1 YESSVCVKIS
11 TMPQIPKLTKI
22 IATVGPAS
30 ETPETLEKL
39 AKAGVNLFRLNTKH
53 NTLDW
58 HLSIITAI
66 KRTVPQ
72 AGIIV
77 DLQGPEIRLESSPS
91 NAPTLTSM
99 DMEILKALPKDVDFI
114 ALSYVRNKMDIITL
128 QNELKRLKLNS
139 KIIAKIEN
147 QEGLDNIDQI
157 VTEADAIM
165 IARGDLGKETPAEKI
180 PYLQKIIINK
190 CRNAAKPVIVATE
203 MLLSMTKSATPTRA
217 EIADVANAVY
227 DRADA
232 VMLSEETA
240 VGKFPVDAVETMVRT
255 VAFNEKQESLGV
267 DFVPD
272 SLDQT
277 HAVVRSALT
286 MLEPFS
292 GVNVSKL
299 VVGTQTGYTAQ
310 VFSSYRPKVPILAL
324 SDKKS
329 TVGILNLS
337 YGVFPIF
344 VDFSAQDFS
353 DLDVLTAHLKDL
365 GLVSMD
371 EMVLFVHG
379 KRTNDPGKTNSLAVL
394 RVD

>member
-1 YESSVCVKIS
+1 
-11 TMPQIPKLTKI
+11 MPQIPKLTKI

-344 VDFSAQDFS
+344 VDFAEKDFS

-365 GLVSMD
+365 GLVFMD

>member
-1 YESSVCVKIS
+1 
-11 TMPQIPKLTKI
+11 MPQIPKLTKI

-58 HLSIITAI
+58 HLSVITAI
-66 KRTVPQ
+66 KRTAPQ

-99 DMEILKALPKDVDFI
+99 DIEILKVLPEDVDFI
-114 ALSYVRNKMDIITL
+114 ALSYVRNKMDVITL
-128 QNELKRLKLNS
+128 QNELRIHKLNA

-157 VTEADAIM
+157 VTEADATM

-255 VAFNEKQESLGV
+255 VAFNEKQEALGV

-329 TVGILNLS
+329 TVGILSLS

-365 GLVSMD
+365 GLVFMD

>member
-1 YESSVCVKIS
+1 
-11 TMPQIPKLTKI
+11 MPQIPKLTKI

>member
-1 YESSVCVKIS
+1 
-11 TMPQIPKLTKI
+11 MPQIPKLTKI

-58 HLSIITAI
+58 HLSVITAI
-66 KRTVPQ
+66 KRTAPQ